1 MRIQITAR
9 HCEIG
14 QDVRDRAEELVER
27 VRRFDPGVSSAEVI
41 FTEEGR
47 DHRAEGILHID
58 GKDHVVA
65 HGDAPDFM
73 AALDQMYDRLAK
85 ILRRKHGAEK
95 NHKGGSR
102 GERVIEAT

>member
-14 QDVRDRAEELVER
+14 QDVRERAEELMER
-27 VRRFDPGVSSAEVI
+27 VKRFDPGLSAADVV

-47 DHRAEGILHID
+47 QYRAEGILHID

-65 HGDAPDFM
+65 HADADDVM
-73 AALDQMYDRLAK
+73 TALDRMYDRLSK
-85 ILRRKHGAEK
+85 ILRRKRGAEK
-95 NHKGGSR
+95 SHQASPR
-102 GERVIEAT
+102 SDRIVEAT

>member
-14 QDVRDRAEELVER
+14 QDVRERAEELIER
-27 VRRFDPGVSSAEVI
+27 VKRFDPGLSSAEVV

-47 DHRAEGILHID
+47 QYRAEGILHID

-65 HGDAPDFM
+65 QGDADDLM
-73 AALDQMYDRLAK
+73 AALDQMYDRLSK
-85 ILRRKHGAEK
+85 ILRRKRSAEK
-95 NHKGGSR
+95 NHHAPSR
-102 GERVIEAT
+102 SQRIAEAT

>member
-14 QDVRDRAEELVER
+14 QDVRERAEELIER
-27 VRRFDPGVSSAEVI
+27 LKRFDPGLSSAEVV

-47 DHRAEGILHID
+47 LYRAEAILHID

-65 HGDAPDFM
+65 HADADEVM
-73 AALDQMYDRLAK
+73 AALDRMNDRLAK

-95 NHKGGSR
+95 HHQASSR
-102 GERVIEAT
+102 IDRIVEAT